1 AKDPVNIAGYIAD
14 NRRHG
19 QLSVQWHEVEAL
31 QEAGWLVVDVRTPG
45 EFERGAIPGAVNIPV
60 GELRERAGEVP
71 AGARGMGQCR
81 GDVRV
86 RGEFGRG
93 AIAGAVNSPGD
104 ERRERAGEI
113 PAGAKV
119 IAQCRVGLR
128 GNVATQLL
136 ANRGATVAN
145 LDGGYVTW
153 SYGQAAQK
161 EKGK

>member
-1 AKDPVNIAGYIAD
+1 LLSTCFIFFFQAEDGIRDRNVTGVQTCALPILADLELAYSPQVGSAKDPVNIAGYIAD

-60 GELRERAGEVP
+60 DEL
-71 AGARGMGQCR
+71 
-81 GDVRV
+81 
-86 RGEFGRG
+86 
-93 AIAGAVNSPGD
+93 
-104 ERRERAGEI
+104 RERAGEI

-136 ANRGATVAN
+136 A
-145 LDGGYVTW
+145 
-153 SYGQAAQK
+153 
-161 EKGK
+161 